1 MLGSRIGSLPAIK
14 LLGILTIYYIL
25 VFIALLKMIRSFPG
39 LQNLMPFG
47 GGSEF
52 YARESVNSFSQT
64 MIFLNLSS
72 DYIENGLKLLF
83 SILGLIQ
90 VILPA
95 TWVYLKIRAKL
106 DQSLVETMLIL
117 PVVVA
122 GVVII
127 VQHSSS

>member
-1 MLGSRIGSLPAIK
+1 M
-14 LLGILTIYYIL
+14 
-25 VFIALLKMIRSFPG
+25 
-39 LQNLMPFG
+39 
-47 GGSEF
+47 
-52 YARESVNSFSQT
+52 NSFSQT
-64 MIFLNLSS
+64 MIFSNLSS
-72 DYIENGLKLLF
+72 DYIENGSKLLF

-90 VILPA
+90 VILPV

-122 GVVII
+122 DVVII